1 MGSSNKDTQKYLPPA
16 PVRRRQRGGIRAGKR
31 PDVLH
36 EIYALVRNV
45 PPLLAAILGWTQVH
59 WRGVASFS
67 GLEMRSFTIRH
78 MVVLLLMMWLWIQC
92 FKGETIGQR
101 TTPFLVFIYSQVK
114 AVFIGTLGCSM
125 LLWVGRVMSNTGK
138 HMSILMFA
146 ARCMVGGL
154 VCVLAGAVLY
164 EIVNRFSSPKLYLIV
179 GSRRRAIEGY
189 KQLLGYGTPPGAVL
203 GFIDPDNSHSQYLP
217 GEYLGSMDRLEE
229 LLMRNPIDLVY
240 LALPL
245 RSQYTTVQEAIWTC
259 ERMGVE
265 YALPV
270 DIFESN
276 VDRVWRPTMQDAKAF
291 VCRMVLED
299 YRMLLK
305 RILDVSL
312 AIVLLFALAPLMAV
326 IAIAIK
332 LTSPGPVLF
341 VQERLGRN
349 RHRFRMYKF
358 RSMVRNAEELF
369 AHVEHRNELS
379 GPVFKMKRD
388 PRVTKI
394 GTILRKLSLDEL
406 PQLFNVIKG
415 DMSLVGPR
423 PMSLRDVSHL
433 SEAWLMRRFSVT
445 PGMTGLWQVSGRSN
459 TNFDTWIKLDLQY
472 IDKWSLAL
480 DFKILLRTIPMVISG
495 TGAA

>member
-1 MGSSNKDTQKYLPPA
+1 MY
-16 PVRRRQRGGIRAGKR
+16 
-31 PDVLH
+31 VL
-36 EIYALVRNV
+36 ARNI
-45 PPLLAAILGWTQVH
+45 PPLLAAIVGWTQVH
-59 WRGVASFS
+59 WRGVASIS
-67 GLEMRSFTIRH
+67 GLETRSFTTRH
-78 MVVLLLMMWLWIQC
+78 VVVLLLMMWIWIHC

-101 TTPFLVFIYSQVK
+101 RTPLLLFISSQLK
-114 AVFIGTLGCSM
+114 AVVMGTAGCTL
-125 LLWVGRVMSNTGK
+125 LLWVGRTMSHTGK
-138 HMSILMFA
+138 HMSILLFA
-146 ARCMVGGL
+146 VRCLSGGL
-154 VCVLAGAVLY
+154 LCVLVAAALY
-164 EIVNRFSSPKLYLIV
+164 EIVNRFSSPRLYLIV
-179 GSRRRAIEGY
+179 GSHRRAIEGY
-189 KQLLGYGTPPGAVL
+189 KQLLGYGTRPGAVL
-203 GFIDPDNSHSQYLP
+203 GFIDPDDSHSQYLP
-217 GEYLGSMDRLEE
+217 GEYLGSMNRLEE

-245 RSQYTTVQEAIWTC
+245 RSQYAIIQEAIWTC

-276 VDRVWRPTMQDAKAF
+276 VDRVWRPSTQDAKAF

-305 RILDVSL
+305 RMLDVSL
-312 AIVLLFALAPLMAV
+312 GLTALCVLAPLMAA
-326 IAIAIK
+326 IAVAIK

-341 VQERLGRN
+341 IQERFGRN

-369 AHVEHRNELS
+369 VHVEHRNEVS

-394 GTILRKLSLDEL
+394 GYILRKLSLDEL
-406 PQLFNVIKG
+406 PQLLNVIKG

-423 PMSLRDVSHL
+423 PMSIRDVSLL

-459 TNFDTWIKLDLQY
+459 TNFDTWIELDLQY
-472 IDKWSLAL
+472 IDKWSLLL